1 MLNEGFALGLSDDHQ
16 PFVNDSKMWFGF
28 LALLMLS
35 GSGTLD
41 EKLDGWDEM
50 LKKTRAMAD
59 EIKKEHEHE

>member
-1 MLNEGFALGLSDDHQ
+1 MNEGFALGLSNNAH
-16 PFVNDSKMWFGF
+16 PPIEDSKMWFGF

-50 LKKTRAMAD
+50 LKNTRAMVD

>member
-1 MLNEGFALGLSDDHQ
+1 MNEGFALGQSDDSQ
-16 PFVNDSKMWFGF
+16 FFDDSGKMWFGF

-50 LKKTRAMAD
+50 LKKTRAMVD

>member
-1 MLNEGFALGLSDDHQ
+1 MNEGFALGLSDNCYHPIEDG
-16 PFVNDSKMWFGF
+16 KMWFGF

-35 GSGTLD
+35 GRGTLD
-41 EKLDGWDEM
+41 ERLDGWDEM

>member
-1 MLNEGFALGLSDDHQ
+1 MNEGFALGLSDNCQ
-16 PFVNDSKMWFGF
+16 PPVQDSKMWFGF

-41 EKLDGWDEM
+41 DRLDGWDEM

>member
-1 MLNEGFALGLSDDHQ
+1 MNEGFALGLSNNCH
-16 PFVNDSKMWFGF
+16 PPIEDSKMWFGF

>member
-1 MLNEGFALGLSDDHQ
+1 
-16 PFVNDSKMWFGF
+16 MWFGF

-50 LKKTRAMAD
+50 LKKTRAMVD
-59 EIKKEHEHE
+59 EIRKEHEHE

>member
-1 MLNEGFALGLSDDHQ
+1 MNEGFALGLSNNAH
-16 PFVNDSKMWFGF
+16 PPIEDSKMWFGF

-41 EKLDGWDEM
+41 DRLNGWDEM

>member
-1 MLNEGFALGLSDDHQ
+1 MNEGFALGLSDNCRPLID
-16 PFVNDSKMWFGF
+16 DSKMWFSF

-41 EKLDGWDEM
+41 DRLDGWDEM